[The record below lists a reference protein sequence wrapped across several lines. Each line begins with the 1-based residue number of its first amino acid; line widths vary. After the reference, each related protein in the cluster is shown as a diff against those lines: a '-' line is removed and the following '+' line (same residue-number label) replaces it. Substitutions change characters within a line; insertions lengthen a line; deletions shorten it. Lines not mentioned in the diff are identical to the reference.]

1 MPLNINITQIR
12 IDSIRKLPNSEEHKK
27 NKEKT
32 EIVQGIILGFL
43 FIIKEIKLLKALMS
57 HSPKVVAIDLGK
69 YSHKKNLSPFKN
81 TKPRYQTLKD

>member
-1 MPLNINITQIR
+1 
-12 IDSIRKLPNSEEHKK
+12 
-27 NKEKT
+27 
-32 EIVQGIILGFL
+32 
-43 FIIKEIKLLKALMS
+43 MS